1 MERSPYKFRRSGI
14 IFRVFLAVVCGFF
27 ATEPAEAQIFKR
39 DGGLFNRDP
48 KAPKAQTAD
57 EIGVPTPVTG
67 RVTAKKGFEITFEIK
82 AETKTPGAAVEFL
95 IRTFPSAG
103 KIVSM
108 VNKPNERNKAIVTYY
123 ADPTTGASADAFAF
137 AVRYRGGRYSSA
149 MRYDIDLEGGT
160 DGNSAAAIQV
170 PESVDFGKVS
180 VGDEAVREIKVVNI
194 GEGSYE
200 QVILLTPPWYLIEP
214 ASGKLGLAGNSAAN
228 LKVAFR
234 PDLTGETSYFLS
246 LTRSKEGTMKLF
258 GSGSE
263 PFTLSAEA
271 IKLELD
277 PSSGERTG
285 KVELVNPGEKPIQVK
300 AQGSPRLESGIL
312 ERYLIAPGQPK
323 EIPIRLADTD
333 TAPFDGMVQFQMDN
347 GYSKYVKVIAPV
359 VPGKLEVDIPDAITD
374 EVLNF
379 GKVEAGRSIEKK
391 ISLRN
396 VGGVSVPLEFHI
408 PTPFQLLNDPGPQ
421 LGPRAEVSI
430 SLGLFPGAGQKGSVD
445 VTMNVFGGEQTL
457 PIRLLGN
464 VLPGSG
470 TNSAAGGSNSA
481 LTAKRFRFGAPGGS
495 GGGVSSSPAVPENA
509 PQVVKIPDS
518 EPTANRAAAARDQK
532 WRESLSAAERAGL
545 QTPFGYLARPVVD
558 WKINQALRRP
568 EDLTIIE
575 KDSNSL
581 TIGWTAPKGTAPFSF
596 VVEMRGLYA
605 NPEKGNLPENVW
617 IPYSNVEFERI
628 DRLVK
633 AKVKGLN
640 PYSSYEMRVLM
651 IDDRNESS
659 PPSEVLIG
667 DTEAPMDWTYIYLV
681 LGILFAIGLVFA
693 IIKIILARRPEVY
706 QSKYAEL

>member
-1 MERSPYKFRRSGI
+1 MVI
-14 IFRVFLAVVCGFF
+14 LALVCGFF
-27 ATEPAEAQIFKR
+27 AGGPIEAQIFKR

-67 RVTAKKGFEITFEIK
+67 RVTARKGYEITFEIK

-108 VNKPNERNKAIVTYY
+108 VNKPNERNKALVTYY
-123 ADPTTGASADAFAF
+123 ADPTTGASSDAFAF

-160 DGNSAAAIQV
+160 NGNSAAAIQV

-180 VGDEAVREIKVVNI
+180 VGDEAVREIKIVNI
-194 GEGSYE
+194 GEGAYE

-214 ASGKLGLAGNSAAN
+214 ASGKLGLAGNGSATM
-228 LKVAFR
+228 KVAFR

-246 LTRSKEGTMKLF
+246 LTRSKEGTTKLF
-258 GSGSE
+258 GSGGE

-271 IKLELD
+271 VKLELD
-277 PSSGERTG
+277 PSSGERVGT
-285 KVELVNPGEKPIQVK
+285 VELVNSGEKPIQVK
-300 AQGSPRLESGIL
+300 AQASPRLENSIL
-312 ERYLIAPGQPK
+312 DRYLIAPGKPK
-323 EIPIRLADTD
+323 AITMRLATTD

-359 VPGKLEVDIPDAITD
+359 VPGKLEVTIPDSMSA

-379 GKVEAGRSIEKK
+379 GKVEAGRSVEKK

-396 VGGVSVPLEFHI
+396 TGGVAVPLEFHI
-408 PTPFQLLNDPGPQ
+408 PTPFQMLNDPGLQ
-421 LGPRAEVSI
+421 LGPRSEVSI
-430 SLGLFPGAGQKGSVD
+430 SLGLFPGGSQKGSID

-470 TNSAAGGSNSA
+470 ASSSAGGNASA
-481 LTAKRFRFGAPGGS
+481 IPARRFRFGAPGGS
-495 GGGVSSSPAVPENA
+495 GGVVSASAPASEEAPEVVQIPNSVQTAGKAPSVPG
-509 PQVVKIPDS
+509 
-518 EPTANRAAAARDQK
+518 QK
-532 WRESLSAAERAGL
+532 WRESLSAAERAEL
-545 QTPFGYLARPVVD
+545 QTPFGYLARPVVN
-558 WKINQALRRP
+558 WKINPALRRP

-575 KDSNSL
+575 KDSKSI
-581 TIGWTAPKGTAPFSF
+581 TVGWTAPKGTAPFTF
-596 VVEMRGLYA
+596 VIEMRGLYA
-605 NPEKGNLPENVW
+605 NPENGNLPENIW
-617 IPYSNVEFERI
+617 IPYDNVEFERI

-633 AKVKGLN
+633 AKIKGLN

-659 PPSEVLIG
+659 PASEILMG
-667 DTEAPMDWTYIYLV
+667 ETDAPMDWTYIYLV
-681 LGILFAIGLVFA
+681 LGIIVAILLVFA
-693 IIKIILARRPEVY
+693 IIKVVLARRPEVY
-706 QSKYAEL
+706 QSQYADM